1 MVVAGIA
8 AAVAAAALS
17 TACQEVPAPRPAT
30 AVGAAN
36 RVCYF
41 GSERAFELAWYDAVK
56 NTGCT
61 TLDGATPT
69 CSCPTTPLPESDCDA
84 WGVNLFRLYE
94 PEPGAE
100 DEAVM
105 TLVNRVSAT
114 CDTYGG
120 IRLPEDAAVGLE
132 PDGGTPACQKTA
144 TAGSPDIAVYTAF
157 IVIAT
162 LEAAFLTFEHTR
174 SQPALAGVEKTE

>member
-1 MVVAGIA
+1 LTTETIWDDVDIVHVLREEIVV
-8 AAVAAAALS
+8 
-17 TACQEVPAPRPAT
+17 P
-30 AVGAAN
+30 N
-36 RVCYF
+36 F
-41 GSERAFELAWYDAVK
+41 H
-56 NTGCT
+56 
-61 TLDGATPT
+61 
-69 CSCPTTPLPESDCDA
+69 
-84 WGVNLFRLYE
+84 
-94 PEPGAE
+94 
-100 DEAVM
+100 
-105 TLVNRVSAT
+105 
-114 CDTYGG
+114 TYGG